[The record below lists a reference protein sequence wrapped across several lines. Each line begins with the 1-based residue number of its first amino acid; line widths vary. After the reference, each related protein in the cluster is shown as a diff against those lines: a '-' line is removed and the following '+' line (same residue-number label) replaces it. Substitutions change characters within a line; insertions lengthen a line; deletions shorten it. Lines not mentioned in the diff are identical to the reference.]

1 METRDKE
8 QHHQEQTSKVIDIM
22 MSVVILRIMVM
33 GMRVMGNTYIG
44 VKVIGV
50 IDRGGMTRQ

>member
-22 MSVVILRIMVM
+22 MSVVILRIMVI
-33 GMRVMGNTYIG
+33 GMRVMGNTYTG
-44 VKVIGV
+44 
-50 IDRGGMTRQ
+50 